1 MSLGKITSWEP
12 CRCSVAQGKPLSCF
26 TGLCWAWSLYR
37 ATKWQKKDLWI
48 CLSPRADEMNKAAKL
63 SWGLLS
69 FRVSPSCPSPA
80 YLTPSI
86 LPSAPS
92 VFPLQYGTFP
102 WSLLWPQLDKLKA
115 RMGTGTASIGA
126 TNVRNVFAMT
136 ASCCHQRDKP
146 QLSVPGW
153 WRSYSAGN
161 RKWLLSLLEVNH
173 PR

>member
-12 CRCSVAQGKPLSCF
+12 CRCSVAQGKPLSHF
-26 TGLCWAWSLYR
+26 TGLCWACSLYR

-63 SWGLLS
+63 SWRLLS

-102 WSLLWPQLDKLKA
+102 WSLLGPQLDKA
-115 RMGTGTASIGA
+115 EG
-126 TNVRNVFAMT
+126 
-136 ASCCHQRDKP
+136 RD
-146 QLSVPGW
+146 
-153 WRSYSAGN
+153 GN
-161 RKWLLSLLEVNH
+161 RNCFHWYHQCEKCPRNDSLLLPSE
-173 PR
+173 RQTSAFSSWLMKELFCRQ